1 MANHNTGFHPWDG
14 RVPISYH
21 TILSDTEYAMF
32 LKKHCWAVRVEFG
45 EGDVSQW
52 GEWGL
57 PESPMPQTRYAE
69 IVGTHPRDSSYL
81 LIQESFVDNGWVAP
95 SPADPIYVWS
105 RYLRP
110 VFFRHGVPAN
120 STWSHPFEQVVHTYP
135 GDNFHQHLHGRM
147 DQDNVT
153 FPINRA
159 RNAQGAFLVP
169 IEDQWHRILN
179 TTDLACCYYKWAECV
194 RIKVG
199 SIDDAGDWGVISS
212 NFVAR
217 DLGGGRLF
225 RVLRQKPKYLLLQE
239 CEYNHADGSLKNN
252 EDFAPIWVWSK
263 FCRSAV
269 IRDFPR
275 EHPWVSFQIGIELNL
290 PQEPADGY
298 QIHEAPPNVEE

>member
-1 MANHNTGFHPWDG
+1 MANHNTGVHPWDG
-14 RVPISYH
+14 RVPIAYH
-21 TILSDTEYAMF
+21 KILSDTGYAMF
-32 LKKHCWAVRVEFG
+32 LKKHCWAVRVELG
-45 EGDVSQW
+45 EGNVSQW

-57 PESPMPQTRYAE
+57 PQSPMPQTREAE
-69 IVGTHPRDSSYL
+69 IVGTHPQDSSYL
-81 LIQESFVDNGWVAP
+81 LIQESFVDNGSVAP
-95 SPADPIYVWS
+95 TPADPIYVWS

-135 GDNFHQHLHGRM
+135 GDNFHQHLHGQW

-153 FPINRA
+153 FPINNA

-169 IEDQWHRILN
+169 IQDQWHKILN

-199 SIDDAGDWGVISS
+199 SINDAGDWGVVSS

-217 DLGGGRLF
+217 DLGGGRLY

-275 EHPWVSFQIGIELNL
+275 ERPWVSFQIGI
-290 PQEPADGY
+290 
-298 QIHEAPPNVEE
+298 